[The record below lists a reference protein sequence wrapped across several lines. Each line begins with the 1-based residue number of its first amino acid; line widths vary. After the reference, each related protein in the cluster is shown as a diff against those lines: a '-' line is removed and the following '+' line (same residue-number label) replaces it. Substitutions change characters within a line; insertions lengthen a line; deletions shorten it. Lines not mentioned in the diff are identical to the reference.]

1 MLQILLSAQ
10 VLCPRPMFLLLLD
23 WDCLGDWDSGLTIRY
38 IKLISRGWLP
48 ANLIHCVWWEVGVIH
63 ILSPALS
70 ALV

>member
-10 VLCPRPMFLLLLD
+10 VLCPRPMFLLLFIA
-23 WDCLGDWDSGLTIRY
+23 CLGDWDSGLTIRY